1 MALEKRLVGLNETLR
16 TVHTDYIDKS
26 AELEFLRSKSED
38 QVKKLGIILESC
50 LLQNV
55 NLKTVADSTNLTF
68 VQFI

>member
-38 QVKKLGIILESC
+38 QVKKLRVSFWNHAC
-50 LLQNV
+50 YR
-55 NLKTVADSTNLTF
+55 TLTSKL
-68 VQFI
+68 